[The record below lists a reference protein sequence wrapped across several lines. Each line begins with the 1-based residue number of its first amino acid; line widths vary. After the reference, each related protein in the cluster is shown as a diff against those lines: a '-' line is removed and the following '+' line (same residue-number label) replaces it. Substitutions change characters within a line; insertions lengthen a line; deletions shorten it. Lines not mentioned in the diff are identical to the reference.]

1 MGYNYSV
8 LTCNYS
14 VLTCNGP
21 VRGHSNTVLLQW
33 AGGGGILDLQQ
44 LLETAF
50 LVICAK
56 LYLLIGTFFMVSLAP
71 SQNACCQSGVRSQP
85 TF

>member
-33 AGGGGILDLQQ
+33 AGGDLRP
-44 LLETAF
+44 AA
-50 LVICAK
+50 VIRDGVFGHLCQ
-56 LYLLIGTFFMVSLAP
+56 IVSFDWYIFH
-71 SQNACCQSGVRSQP
+71 G
-85 TF
+85 